1 MGGDNKGILYIVEKF
16 KMSTTMSHPFHI
28 LDVSQHPIS
37 SSLGAL
43 GTFTGLGLMMHGV
56 VGGGATLLVSGIAL
70 VISASIWWKDVSR
83 EGLQGDHTKVV
94 QTGLKLGVML
104 FIVSEIF
111 FFLSFFWAYFHVSL
125 GPEMS
130 IGGQW
135 PPIGIN
141 TLSAYEVPLLN
152 TAILVSSGG
161 SVTWAHHA
169 LIRGDKKAAVG
180 ALVLTVRLGAVFTA
194 LQAIEY
200 LETSY
205 TIADSVFG
213 SVFFVATGFHG
224 LHVIVGT
231 LFLCVT
237 LGRLVRNTLTRD
249 HHVGFEAAAWYWHFV
264 DIVWLFL
271 YTWVYWW
278 VTV

>member
-1 MGGDNKGILYIVEKF
+1 
-16 KMSTTMSHPFHI
+16 MSTTMSHPFHI
-28 LDVSQHPIS
+28 LDVSQHPIAS
-37 SSLGAL
+37 SMGAL
-43 GTFTGLGLMMHGV
+43 GTFLGLGLMMHGI
-56 VGGGATLLVSGIAL
+56 VGGGATLLVCGL
-70 VISASIWWKDVSR
+70 VLVLSATIWWRDVAR
-83 EGLQGDHTKVV
+83 EGVQGDHSKAV
-94 QTGLKLGVML
+94 QGGLKLGVML
-104 FIVSEIF
+104 FIVSEVF
-111 FFLSFFWAYFHVSL
+111 FFLSFFWAYFHVAL
-125 GPEMS
+125 GPEMA

-135 PPIGIN
+135 PPIGID

-169 LIRGDKKAAVG
+169 LIRGDKNAAVT
-180 ALVLTVRLGAVFTA
+180 ALVLTILLGAVFTM

-200 LETSY
+200 FETSY

-231 LFLCVT
+231 LFLCVG
-237 LGRLVRNTLTRD
+237 LGRLVRNTLTKD

>member
-1 MGGDNKGILYIVEKF
+1 
-16 KMSTTMSHPFHI
+16 MSSVTAHPFHI
-28 LDVSQHPIS
+28 LDVSQHPITAS
-37 SSLGAL
+37 FGAM
-43 GTFTGLGLMMHGV
+43 GVFTGLVLMMHGV
-56 VGGGATLLVSGIAL
+56 VLGGVSSLIGGVMLVSIA
-70 VISASIWWKDVSR
+70 AIWWKDVAR
-83 EGLQGDHTKVV
+83 EGRNGDHTKTV
-94 QTGLKLGVML
+94 QTGLRLGVLL
-104 FIVSEIF
+104 FIVSEVLF
-111 FFLSFFWAYFHVSL
+111 FFSFFWAYFHVAL
-125 GPEMS
+125 APEMS

-135 PPIGIN
+135 PPIGIQ

-169 LIRGDKKAAVG
+169 LIRGDKKVAVM
-180 ALVLTVRLGAVFTA
+180 ALILTVVLGAIFTA

-200 LETSY
+200 IETSY

-213 SVFFVATGFHG
+213 SIFFVATGFHG

-231 LFLCVT
+231 RFLGAA
-237 LGRLVRNTLTRD
+237 LGRLIANTLTRD
-249 HHVGFEAAAWYWHFV
+249 HHVGFETAAWYWHFV

-278 VTV
+278 ITL